1 MIYSYRI
8 CLLLLVVGSHLFFGM
23 EKTLAEKIVRPGKP
37 AELFE
42 DVTLDPSGNFFCC
55 LRNEQK
61 NYKTMV
67 RLYQAG
73 KLIACIETNSQ
84 QAFGFSGLRP
94 GTYQVDWDCP
104 DDSYHTKMVRIWKH
118 DQAPP
123 VAKDYLSL
131 QTVAPP
137 VVRGQYGSGDSNG
150 GSTSPVGM
158 RRIFRNPWISA
169 AIISTAI
176 AVPIAVAYDDDDAS

>member
-1 MIYSYRI
+1 MVYSYRI
-8 CLLLLVVGSHLFFGM
+8 CLLLLVVGSHLFLGM
-23 EKTLAEKIVRPGKP
+23 EKTLAEKIARPVEP
-37 AELFE
+37 IE
-42 DVTLDPSGNFFCC
+42 DVSLDTTGNFFCC
-55 LRNEQK
+55 VRNEQ
-61 NYKTMV
+61 NNCTTMV
-67 RLYQAG
+67 RLYQGG
-73 KLIACIETNSQ
+73 KLIAYTQTNSQ
-84 QAFGFSGLRP
+84 QAFAFSGLRP
-94 GTYQVDWDCP
+94 GTYQVYWDCL
-104 DDSYHTKMVRIWKH
+104 DDNYRTKLIRIWKH

-176 AVPIAVAYDDDDAS
+176 AVPIAVAYDDDAS